1 MLCGP
6 LCALYSIR
14 CAGSMENHPLCGYE
28 YGVEDEFGRIL
39 SPFTVVYAV
48 APLIYRHPHAR
59 AAFTPRYVPGTHF
72 Q

>member
-14 CAGSMENHPLCGYE
+14 CAGSMEKLPLCGCG

-48 APLIYRHPHAR
+48 APITNNEHTMHALLL
-59 AAFTPRYVPGTHF
+59 
-72 Q
+72 